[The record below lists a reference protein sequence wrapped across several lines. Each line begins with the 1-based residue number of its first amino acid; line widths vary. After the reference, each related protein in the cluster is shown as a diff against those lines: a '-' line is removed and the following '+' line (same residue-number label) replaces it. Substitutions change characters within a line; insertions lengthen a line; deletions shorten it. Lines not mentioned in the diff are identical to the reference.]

1 MANEVVVNIKADATK
16 AKAAIGS
23 FQERVKKAADSVRRM
38 GFAVGAMG
46 AAVTFG
52 LVGAANQTSIFQDR
66 IGKMN
71 KATDMSVE
79 TLQGLAHAAE
89 LGGVSLAAIDTGTRK
104 MARSIAEARLGM
116 AEYAEVFDELGISME
131 ELEGLGMDEAF
142 MKLGEAIAAIEDPI
156 KRSATASELFGRSGQ
171 ALVPLFEEGITGAV
185 DGSIKMLKEYGQ
197 LTGVEGIRASEAYR
211 DALTNLGMAQMG
223 LKTTIGNVLIPELTR
238 LADGMRETLAPIT
251 SWVQANPELARGIIL
266 VTAGIAAVMIP
277 LGALMVAMPILTG
290 MFTLLL
296 GPVGLVI
303 IAIAALVIAFK
314 KFEIVR
320 KIVKN
325 AVEFILSYWEF
336 MINGIIRGTNQFIGV
351 LNNLLDRFPKL
362 AKVIGT
368 DFIEPLDEVS
378 FSIDGLVGKAKDGF
392 GKVGE
397 FLEGLGTVA
406 RDTSGDIASGIHAM
420 AETTTKNLAKTD
432 TAIKKTTDA
441 VNELNLAMSG
451 SSGSSRAAV
460 GSSDASTR
468 KHTGMGDL
476 GAIMLEGAEKL
487 RQLMVKQGVTEIGFQ
502 GSGFQD
508 LFTGT
513 TTLGKTHALREGQ
526 VVTNYIT
533 NFGDTVEV
541 QSTELTTNLINEKI
555 SEGGING

>member
-23 FQERVKKAADSVRRM
+23 FQERVKKAADSVRKM

-52 LVGAANQTSIFQDR
+52 LVGAANQTSVFQDR
-66 IGKMN
+66 IGKLN
-71 KATDMSVE
+71 KATGMSVE

-89 LGGVSLAAIDTGTRK
+89 LGGVSLAAIDTSTRK
-104 MARSIAEARLGM
+104 MAKAISDADKGLATYLDI
-116 AEYAEVFDELGISME
+116 FTDLGISMDE
-131 ELEGLGMDEAF
+131 MKGLSMDEAF
-142 MKLGEAIAAIEDPI
+142 MKLGDAVAAIEDPI

-185 DGSIKMLKEYGQ
+185 GGSIKMLKEYGQ

-211 DALTNLGMAQMG
+211 DALTNLGMAQAG

-238 LADGMRETLAPIT
+238 LADNMRETLRPIT
-251 SWVQANPELARGIIL
+251 SWMQANPELTRGIIL
-266 VTAGIAAVMIP
+266 LTAGIAAVMIP
-277 LGALMVAMPILTG
+277 LGALMVALPILIG
-290 MFTLLL
+290 MFGLLL
-296 GPVGLVI
+296 SPLGVVIVTVG
-303 IAIAALVIAFK
+303 ALVIAFK

-320 KIVKN
+320 KIVKGT
-325 AVEFILSYWEF
+325 VEFILNGFELLV
-336 MINGIIRGTNQFIGV
+336 NGIIHNINQFIGV
-351 LNNLLDRFPKL
+351 INNLVERFPKL
-362 AKVIGT
+362 KKVIGT

-420 AETTTKNLAKTD
+420 AETTAKETAKID
-432 TAIKKTTDA
+432 TALNKTTDSF
-441 VNELNLAMSG
+441 NKLNNAMSG
-451 SSGSSRAAV
+451 SSGAAS
-460 GSSDASTR
+460 GSPDPSTR
-468 KHTGMGDL
+468 KHTGIGDL
-476 GAIMLEGAEKL
+476 GAIMTEGYKA
-487 RQLMVKQGVTEIGFQ
+487 LMSSDMRSADGRSFARSFG
-502 GSGFQD
+502 
-508 LFTGT
+508 
-513 TTLGKTHALREGQ
+513 GQ
-526 VVTNYIT
+526 VVNNYIT
-533 NFGDTVEV
+533 NFGDTVQV
-541 QSTELTTNLINEKI
+541 QSTEQTSNLINEKI

>member
-1 MANEVVVNIKADATK
+1 MFK
-16 AKAAIGS
+16 
-23 FQERVKKAADSVRRM
+23 
-38 GFAVGAMG
+38 
-46 AAVTFG
+46 
-52 LVGAANQTSIFQDR
+52 
-66 IGKMN
+66 
-71 KATDMSVE
+71 
-79 TLQGLAHAAE
+79 
-89 LGGVSLAAIDTGTRK
+89 
-104 MARSIAEARLGM
+104 
-116 AEYAEVFDELGISME
+116 
-131 ELEGLGMDEAF
+131 
-142 MKLGEAIAAIEDPI
+142 
-156 KRSATASELFGRSGQ
+156 LFGRSGQ

-238 LADGMRETLAPIT
+238 LADSMRETLKPIT
-251 SWVQANPELARGIIL
+251 SWAQANPELARGIIL

-460 GSSDASTR
+460 GSPDPSTR

-513 TTLGKTHALREGQ
+513 TTLGKPHALREGQ